1 MRPERSFRFQFE
13 VQVWGKILL
22 LPDLLK
28 EILADV
34 AQEYWISLFIQ
45 KILSKKWNEF
55 KCGVWNLKPSKAKD
69 VVIFECIEWT
79 LNLLKV

>member
-22 LPDLLK
+22 LPNLLK

-34 AQEYWISLFIQ
+34 AQDVLDFLIYSKDFKQ
-45 KILSKKWNEF
+45 KMK
-55 KCGVWNLKPSKAKD
+55 
-69 VVIFECIEWT
+69 
-79 LNLLKV
+79 

>member
-22 LPDLLK
+22 LPNLLK

-34 AQEYWISLFIQ
+34 AQEYWISLFFQ
-45 KILSKKWNEF
+45 KILSKK
-55 KCGVWNLKPSKAKD
+55 
-69 VVIFECIEWT
+69 
-79 LNLLKV
+79 

>member
-22 LPDLLK
+22 LPNLLK

-45 KILSKKWNEF
+45 KILSKKLCILIKNPDTNKF
-55 KCGVWNLKPSKAKD
+55 YLYK
-69 VVIFECIEWT
+69 VI
-79 LNLLKV
+79 